1 MSEGV
6 NESMSEGVKEWL
18 SALIEWVNELK
29 KEGLNEKM
37 SGWVIVEWNEWLS
50 ELMNEVMIVKELK
63 IISCDEWWWWLVV
76 MMRVMMFEYKNKL
89 WWLWWYWIILIVMI
103 VNDNVENSLFEYWLS
118 DEGFGLR
125 V

>member
-6 NESMSEGVKEWL
+6 NERMSEGVKEWR
-18 SALIEWVNELK
+18 SVLIGWVNGLR

-50 ELMNEVMIVKELK
+50 ELMNELMIVKELK

-76 MMRVMMFEYKNKL
+76 MMRVMMFGYKNKL
-89 WWLWWYWIILIVMI
+89 WWLWWY
-103 VNDNVENSLFEYWLS
+103 
-118 DEGFGLR
+118 
-125 V
+125 

>member
-6 NESMSEGVKEWL
+6 NERMSEGVKEWL

-50 ELMNEVMIVKELK
+50 ELMNELMIVKELK

-89 WWLWWYWIILIVMI
+89 WWLWWYWIILIGY
-103 VNDNVENSLFEYWLS
+103 DCKW
-118 DEGFGLR
+118 
-125 V
+125 